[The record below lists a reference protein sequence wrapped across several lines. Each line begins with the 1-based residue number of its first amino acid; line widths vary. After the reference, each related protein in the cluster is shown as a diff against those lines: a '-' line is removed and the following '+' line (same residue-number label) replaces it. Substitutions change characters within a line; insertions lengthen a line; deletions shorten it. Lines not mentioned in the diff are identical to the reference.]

1 MARQRTIEILNTADN
16 RALALRPIAHKLDI
30 SKSLS
35 LDAYVAKSNAL
46 RAKLA
51 AYNNLHAQIDSLR
64 TELDDLGEELADFS
78 SRLLKAI
85 QAQFGTDSEEYA
97 IAGGVRTRDRR
108 RATRRDNEG
117 EEVASAPPATQ
128 S

>member
-1 MARQRTIEILNTADN
+1 MARQKTIEILNAADN
-16 RALALRPIAHKLDI
+16 RALALRPISHKLDI

-51 AYNNLHAQIDSLR
+51 DYNNLNAQIDSLR
-64 TELDDLGEELADFS
+64 TELQAQGEELADFS

-97 IAGGVRTRDRR
+97 IAGGIRPRDRR
-108 RATRRDNEG
+108 RATRRDDQG
-117 EEVASAPPATQ
+117 EEVTPTPPAAQ